1 MMKVTLPDGTEQEV
15 AEGSSGLD
23 IAESIGPR
31 LAAAA
36 VAVKLDGDLLD
47 LTRPLPNG
55 GAIELITESTDEGR
69 AVLRHSAAHVLA
81 QAVLDLFEGAT
92 FAIGPSI
99 EDGFYYDFDIGRPF
113 TPEDVERIEGRMAE
127 IIAQDQPFVRDEVS
141 RAGALE
147 LFADQ
152 PFKSEIIESVDSSE
166 VESGESITL
175 YRNNGFFDLCRGPHV
190 PTTGRLKAVKLLR
203 SAGAYWRGD
212 ENKAQ
217 LQRIY
222 GTAWEDKAALD
233 EYLNHLEEAR
243 RRDHR
248 RIGPELDLFSFPPE
262 LGSGL
267 ALWHPKGGILRKE
280 IEDYSRRTH
289 EAHDYDIVF
298 TPHVAKAN
306 LWETSGH
313 LQFYAENMYPE
324 MVLDAGQRYYVKP
337 MNCPFHILIYRSRG
351 RSYRELPLRIYELGT
366 VYRNERSGV
375 VHGLLR
381 VRGLTM
387 DDSHIFITESQIG
400 DELANLL
407 EFTLMVLRDFGFEE
421 FEADLSTRDPE
432 KMMGDPDLWDKAED
446 ALKQA
451 LEKAGMSYQVA
462 EGDAAFYG
470 PKIDIHLKDAI
481 GRRWQMST
489 LQVDFVQPQ
498 NFDLDYATNV
508 NTRQRPVM
516 IHRALMGSIE
526 RFVGVLTEHY
536 AGAFPV
542 WLSPVQA
549 TVVPVA
555 DRHADYAGEVA
566 AQLKAKGVRV
576 EVDTAD
582 DTVGEKIRRA
592 MTHHHPAV
600 LVVGDSDVEART
612 VGLRLRGS
620 DEEERDIPAGD
631 AAERIAELARPPR

>member
-1 MMKVTLPDGTEQEV
+1 
-15 AEGSSGLD
+15 
-23 IAESIGPR
+23 
-31 LAAAA
+31 
-36 VAVKLDGDLLD
+36 
-47 LTRPLPNG
+47 
-55 GAIELITESTDEGR
+55 
-69 AVLRHSAAHVLA
+69 
-81 QAVLDLFEGAT
+81 
-92 FAIGPSI
+92 
-99 EDGFYYDFDIGRPF
+99 
-113 TPEDVERIEGRMAE
+113 
-127 IIAQDQPFVRDEVS
+127 
-141 RAGALE
+141 
-147 LFADQ
+147 
-152 PFKSEIIESVDSSE
+152 
-166 VESGESITL
+166 
-175 YRNNGFFDLCRGPHV
+175 
-190 PTTGRLKAVKLLR
+190 
-203 SAGAYWRGD
+203 
-212 ENKAQ
+212 
-217 LQRIY
+217 
-222 GTAWEDKAALD
+222 
-233 EYLNHLEEAR
+233 
-243 RRDHR
+243 
-248 RIGPELDLFSFPPE
+248 
-262 LGSGL
+262 
-267 ALWHPKGGILRKE
+267 
-280 IEDYSRRTH
+280 
-289 EAHDYDIVF
+289 
-298 TPHVAKAN
+298 
-306 LWETSGH
+306 
-313 LQFYAENMYPE
+313 
-324 MVLDAGQRYYVKP
+324 
-337 MNCPFHILIYRSRG
+337 
-351 RSYRELPLRIYELGT
+351 
-366 VYRNERSGV
+366 
-375 VHGLLR
+375 
-381 VRGLTM
+381 M